1 MAAFMQ
7 STDDLGAYI
16 QNGSSHAST
25 DRIFKQNK
33 KSINFVFDIKMHPH
47 KETFNHLSS
56 LHIFPALLPS
66 IDFQY
71 FYDKRPVGGQ
81 SESIKE

>member
-1 MAAFMQ
+1 MATTGAPRAREKGDYASARSQLQASPASPGLAFIY
-7 STDDLGAYI
+7 LYGWAV
-16 QNGSSHAST
+16 GE
-25 DRIFKQNK
+25 
-33 KSINFVFDIKMHPH
+33 HPH